1 VSACEGLKV
10 LEVAS
15 GFGAAALCGQ
25 LLAGLGAEVVKL
37 EPAAGDPLRAAAHP
51 LADGNACAFH
61 LLNAGKGST
70 VLPGDA
76 AARAQ
81 RLGELIEWADVV
93 IVGETD
99 ARSGIESDVAA
110 AFLPGSFAA
119 RWPTRLLCAITT
131 FGHGGAR
138 ADWTGNEFVAQALG
152 GLMACTGYP
161 ERPPVRSGT
170 PYAAHVAALFGL
182 QAVLAGLRARGRDG
196 AGQTIDIAVV
206 DCLVALLG
214 NFIPS
219 FFLTGKEPKRIGN
232 RHTIAAPWNIY
243 PAKDG
248 YVVICTGTGGSGWW
262 ETICGVIGRDDLAHD
277 TRYDKEAKR
286 VERVDEVD
294 AIVGEWTQR
303 HTMVEV
309 AAAMTKEGIP
319 VSEINPVETMLA
331 HPHYHTTR
339 ALVVE
344 AAVQGTGA
352 HRTAHVAGLP
362 IKVGA
367 WSPATR
373 PGPTLGSWSP
383 PAARADA
390 PTRPATRAARTP
402 SLDGI
407 RVLEFGSRTSAP
419 MAGRMLADLGADV
432 VKIEPRKGESLR
444 GAGQQV
450 GGSSYLFHINN
461 GGKRS
466 LVVEHTTDAG
476 RALVLELAAQAD
488 VWVENLAPGA
498 LDKLGL
504 GYRDL
509 SAANPRLV
517 YCSISGF
524 GYRSDF
530 ADAKAFD
537 TVVQA
542 ACGGMFITGYPD
554 HLPVKIGMSSSDL
567 AAGVS
572 VVGAVLAA
580 LRERE
585 RTGAGMHIDLAMA
598 DVGVWMTQ
606 NAWPEVFHGA
616 GHPQRTGNRSPD
628 ACPHDLYATSDGYVA
643 IAAEDDAMWQR
654 LAGVVGGAALQSD
667 ARFATLTSRLAN
679 VDALDALLGAW
690 AAGQESAAAAAACQ
704 AVQVCAAPVQ
714 KLRDIVADADVRAR
728 RLVMEVDHPLGGRMK
743 VLGNPLRLT
752 GTPTAVAGAAPVLGE
767 HTAEVLREWLR
778 LAADRIDALRTAG
791 VITVAD
797 LQAAAAQAAA
807 AGRK

>member
-1 VSACEGLKV
+1 VAACEGLRV
-10 LEVAS
+10 LEVSS
-15 GFGAAALCGQ
+15 GFAAAGMCGQ
-25 LLAGLGAEVVKL
+25 LLSGLGAEVVKL
-37 EPAAGDPLRAAAHP
+37 ESSAGDPLRRSGHP
-51 LADGNACAFH
+51 VADGNAYVFH
-61 LLNAGKGST
+61 LLNAGKESA
-70 VLPGDA
+70 VLGEDA
-76 AARAQ
+76 AGRGE
-81 RLGELIEWADVV
+81 RLQALLDWADVV
-93 IVGETD
+93 IVGEAVEGEEVD
-99 ARSGIESDVAA
+99 AALGAET
-110 AFLPGSFAA
+110 FAA
-119 RWPTRLLCAITT
+119 KWPSKLLCTLST
-131 FGHGGAR
+131 YGREGTR
-138 ADWTGNEFVAQALG
+138 AAWTGSELIAQAMG

-161 ERPPVRSGT
+161 ERPPVMSGT

-182 QAVLAGLRARGRDG
+182 QGILAGLRARDRNG
-196 AGQTIDIAVV
+196 AGQVIDISVI

-262 ETICGVIGRDDLAHD
+262 ETICGVIGREDLAHD

-294 AIVGEWTQR
+294 AIVSEWTQR

-309 AAAMTKEGIP
+309 AAAMTAQGIP

-331 HPHYHTTR
+331 HPHYRTTR
-339 ALVVE
+339 ALVVD
-344 AAVQGTGA
+344 GKLDGA
-352 HRTAHVAGLP
+352 GGSQTVPLAGLP

-367 WSPATR
+367 WQPAAQ
-373 PGPTLGSWSP
+373 PGPALGTWQPSAGRAA
-383 PAARADA
+383 PAAASVKSGDA
-390 PTRPATRAARTP
+390 PVP
-402 SLDGI
+402 SLKGL

-466 LVVEHTTDAG
+466 AVIEHTTDAG
-476 RALVLELAAQAD
+476 RELVVKLAAEAD
-488 VWVENLAPGA
+488 VWIENLAPGA

-504 GYRDL
+504 GYKHL
-509 SAANPRLV
+509 SAGNPRLV

-542 ACGGMFITGYPD
+542 ACGGMFVTGYPD

-580 LRERE
+580 LRERD
-585 RTGAGMHIDLAMA
+585 RSGAGTHIDLAMA

-606 NAWPEVFHGA
+606 NAWPEVFHGS
-616 GHPQRTGNRSPD
+616 GHPGRLGNRSPV
-628 ACPHDLYATSDGYVA
+628 ACPHNIFPTPDGHVA
-643 IAAEDDAMWQR
+643 IVADTDAMWQR
-654 LAGVVGGAALQSD
+654 LAALVGGAELQSD
-667 ARFATLTSRLAN
+667 ARYATAAQRLQR
-679 VDALDALLGAW
+679 VDEVEALISNW
-690 AAGQESAAAAAACQ
+690 VGQRNAAAVTEACQ
-704 AVQVCAAPVQ
+704 AVRVAAAPVR
-714 KLRDIVADADVRAR
+714 KLQDIVDDPQVRAR
-728 RLVMEVDHPLGGRMK
+728 RLVIEVDHPLGGRMK
-743 VLGNPLRLT
+743 LLGNPLRLS
-752 GTPTAVAGAAPVLGE
+752 GTPTAVGGAAPILGE
-767 HTAEVLREWLR
+767 HTGEVLREWLGI
-778 LAADRIDALRTAG
+778 AQERIDAL
-791 VITVAD
+791 
-797 LQAAAAQAAA
+797 AA
-807 AGRK
+807 AGAITLARIEPAGTDRPAKV

>member
-1 VSACEGLKV
+1 VPACERLKV
-10 LEVAS
+10 LEVAT

-37 EPAAGDPLRAAAHP
+37 EPAAGDPLRSAAHP
-51 LADGNACAFH
+51 LADGNAYGFH
-61 LLNAGKGST
+61 LVNAGKDST
-70 VLPGDA
+70 VLRGDA

-81 RLGELIEWADVV
+81 QLGALIEWADVV

-99 ARSGIESDVAA
+99 VRSGIEPDVAA
-110 AFLPGSFAA
+110 AFAPAHFGT
-119 RWPTRLLCAITT
+119 RWPTCLLCAITT
-131 FGHGGAR
+131 FGRSGAR
-138 ADWTGNEFVAQALG
+138 ADWTGNELIAQALG

-182 QAVLAGLRARGRDG
+182 QAVLAGLRARSRDG

-214 NFIPS
+214 NFMPS
-219 FFLTGKEPKRIGN
+219 FFLTGREPKRIGN

-243 PAKDG
+243 PTKDG

-262 ETICGVIGRDDLAHD
+262 ETICSVIGRDDLAHD
-277 TRYDKEAKR
+277 PRYDKEAKR

-303 HTMVEV
+303 HTMAE
-309 AAAMTKEGIP
+309 ASAAMTRQGIP

-331 HPHYHTTR
+331 HPHYRTTR

-344 AAVQGTGA
+344 VAVSGTGNGRVA
-352 HRTAHVAGLP
+352 HLAGRP
-362 IKVGA
+362 IQVGA
-367 WSPATR
+367 WTPATR
-373 PGPTLGSWSP
+373 PGPTLGNWSP
-383 PAARADA
+383 PPARPGAATKSATAGAARA
-390 PTRPATRAARTP
+390 P
-402 SLDGI
+402 SLQGI

-450 GGSSYLFHINN
+450 GGASYLFHINN

-476 RALVLELAAQAD
+476 RALVLELAAKAD
-488 VWVENLAPGA
+488 VWVENLAPGS

-509 SAANPRLV
+509 AAANPRLV

-524 GYRSDF
+524 GHRSDF

-567 AAGVS
+567 AVGVS

-585 RTGAGMHIDLAMA
+585 RTGAGMHVDLAMA

-606 NAWPEVFHGA
+606 NAWPEVFHGS

-628 ACPHDLYATSDGYVA
+628 ACPHDIYATRDGLVA
-643 IAAEDDAMWQR
+643 IAADDDAMWQR
-654 LAGVVGGAALQSD
+654 LAGLLGGAALQSD
-667 ARFATLTSRLAN
+667 ARFATLASRLAN
-679 VDALDALLGAW
+679 VDALDALVGAW
-690 AAGQESAAAAAACQ
+690 ARGRNSVAAAAACQ
-704 AVQVCAAPVQ
+704 GVQVCAAPVQ
-714 KLRDIVADADVRAR
+714 KLREIVEDADVRAR
-728 RLVMEVDHPLGGRMK
+728 RLVLEVDHPLGGRMK
-743 VLGNPLRLT
+743 VLGNPLRLS
-752 GTPTAVAGAAPVLGE
+752 GTPTTAGGAAPVLGE

-778 LAADRIDALRTAG
+778 LTGDRIDALRTAG
-791 VITVAD
+791 VIAVAD
-797 LQAAAAQAAA
+797 LQGA

>member
-1 VSACEGLKV
+1 MEI
-10 LEVAS
+10 AS
-15 GFGAAALCGQ
+15 GFAAAGLCGQ

-37 EPAAGDPLRAAAHP
+37 EVAAGDPLRTAGHP
-51 LADGNACAFH
+51 LADGNAYAFH
-61 LLNAGKGST
+61 LLNAGKDSSM
-70 VLPGDA
+70 LRADA
-76 AARAQ
+76 PARAQ
-81 RLGELIEWADVV
+81 QLQALTEWADVV
-93 IVGETD
+93 LVGETG
-99 ARSGIESDVAA
+99 AGAGIEPDVAA
-110 AFLPGSFAA
+110 ALAPERFAA
-119 RWPTRLLCAITT
+119 QWPTRVLCAIST
-131 FGHGGAR
+131 FGRDGAR
-138 ADWTGNEFVAQALG
+138 AGWAGNEFVAQAMG

-161 ERPPVRSGT
+161 ERAPVRSGT

-182 QAVLAGLRARGRDG
+182 QAILAGLRARERDG
-196 AGQTIDIAVV
+196 AGQVIDIGVV

-243 PAKDG
+243 PTKDG
-248 YVVICTGTGGSGWW
+248 YVVICTGTGGSHWW
-262 ETICGVIGRDDLAHD
+262 KTICGVIGREDLALD
-277 TRYDKEAKR
+277 PRYDVEAKR

-303 HTMVEV
+303 HTMAE
-309 AAAMTKEGIP
+309 AAGAMSKVGIP
-319 VSEINPVETMLA
+319 AGEINPVEAMLA
-331 HPHYHTTR
+331 HPHYRATR

-344 AAVQGTGA
+344 RSVPGGARSVQL
-352 HRTAHVAGLP
+352 AGLP

-367 WSPATR
+367 WEPPSGRAGPA
-373 PGPTLGSWSP
+373 LGSRP
-383 PAARADA
+383 VPRAAAQARATTA
-390 PTRPATRAARTP
+390 LFSAGRTP
-402 SLDGI
+402 SLKGI

-444 GAGQQV
+444 GAGQQI

-466 LVVEHTTDAG
+466 VVVEHTTDAG
-476 RALVLELAAQAD
+476 RELVVKLAAQAD
-488 VWVENLAPGA
+488 VWIENLAPGA

-504 GYRDL
+504 GYKHL
-509 SAANPRLV
+509 GAGNPRLV

-542 ACGGMFITGYPD
+542 ACGGMYITGYPD

-572 VVGAVLAA
+572 AVGAVLAA
-580 LRERE
+580 LRERD

-606 NAWPEVFHGA
+606 NAWPEVFHGS
-616 GHPQRTGNRSPD
+616 GHPQRSGNRSAE
-628 ACPHDLYATSDGYVA
+628 ACPHNIFAVRDGFVA
-643 IAAEDDAMWQR
+643 IAADDDAMWQR
-654 LAGVVGGAALQSD
+654 LAGLVGGPALRAD
-667 ARFATLTSRLAN
+667 GRFATLASRLAHI
-679 VDALDALLGAW
+679 DALEALITHW
-690 AAGQESAAAAAACQ
+690 AASQDGAAAAAACQ
-704 AVQVCAAPVQ
+704 AVQVCAAPVR
-714 KLRDIVADADVRAR
+714 KLRDIVEDADVRAR
-728 RLVMEVDHPLGGRMK
+728 GLVMEVDHPLGGRMK
-743 VLGNPLRLT
+743 VLGNPLRLS
-752 GTPTAVAGAAPVLGE
+752 GTPTAVGGAAPVLGE
-767 HTAEVLREWLR
+767 HTAEVLSEWLHLGR
-778 LAADRIDALRTAG
+778 DRIDPLAAAG
-791 VITVAD
+791 VIVLAD
-797 LQAAAAQAAA
+797 PRAGAAAAD